1 MTCLATLNQRNDR
14 KTDMSRLLLRS
25 DLVVTLDLEDH
36 IFKEGYILVE
46 DDRIIEMGLQKDLE
60 DRGKFD
66 DIVELKNRL
75 VMPGLINTHTHT
87 PMTLFRGHVEGHSLF
102 TMEGWYNTIRVL
114 ELEMEPEM
122 LPGAVA
128 VSCAEMI
135 RTGTTCFADQYF
147 WMDQIVPEVRRSGL
161 RAALAYGIVELG
173 NEEARQ
179 RELAAATA
187 FLDELTGDPLL
198 EGWVGP
204 HAFFVDNSETA
215 MQAELELATKHNT
228 GFHTHFGTG
237 DEEEIYCQQKYG
249 HSAIQQLKLMGFLEH
264 PILAAHSITLP
275 PADFSTVAQTPFTV
289 VFAPSSDMRNAAGIP
304 PVIEMRAAGINIALG
319 TDNVTN
325 NNSYDMFKEMT
336 LTGKLLALLKR
347 DPAAIPTRAILE
359 MATLDGARALG
370 KEKEIGSLEIGK
382 KADLITLDLDEIGWS
397 PRGGQ
402 DIYTA
407 LVYSVTGQ
415 HVRDVMVNGRWL
427 FRDNHWLT
435 VDFNAARRE
444 LEHQHTELMKRIKK
458 KGRSSKD
465 GLRL

>member
-1 MTCLATLNQRNDR
+1 MSSALLKSDIIVALDQNDR
-14 KTDMSRLLLRS
+14 IL
-25 DLVVTLDLEDH
+25 
-36 IFKEGYILVE
+36 KEGYIIVE
-46 DDRIIEMGLQKDLE
+46 DDRIIEMGLQKNLE
-60 DRGKFD
+60 GRRKFD
-66 DIVELKNRL
+66 DVVELKNRL
-75 VMPGLINTHTHT
+75 VMPGLINAHTHT
-87 PMTLFRGHVEGHSLF
+87 PMTLFRGHVEGHTLF

-114 ELEMEPEM
+114 ELEMEPQM

-147 WMDQIVPEVRRSGL
+147 WMDQIIPEVRRSGL

-187 FLDELTGDPLL
+187 FLDGLKGDPLL
-198 EGWVGP
+198 DGWVGP

-215 MQAELELATKHNT
+215 MQIELELATKYNT

-237 DEEEIYCQQKYG
+237 DEEEVYCQKKYG
-249 HSAIQQLKLMGFLEH
+249 HSAIQQLKLMGFLER
-264 PILAAHSITLP
+264 PILAAHCITLQP
-275 PADFSTVAQTPFTV
+275 TDFSAVAQTPFTV
-289 VFAPSSDMRNAAGIP
+289 VFCPSSDMRNAAGIP
-304 PVIEMRAAGINIALG
+304 PLVEIQAARINVALG

-336 LTGKLLALLKR
+336 LTGKLMALLTH
-347 DPAAIPTRAILE
+347 DPAAIPTRSILE
-359 MATLDGARALG
+359 MATLGGARALG
-370 KEKEIGSLEIGK
+370 KQKEIGSLEIGK

-397 PRGGQ
+397 PLGGQ

-407 LVYSVTGQ
+407 LVYSITGQ
-415 HVRDVMVNGRWL
+415 HVRDVMVNGHWL
-427 FRDNHWLT
+427 FRDNRWLM

-458 KGRSSKD
+458 
-465 GLRL
+465 

>member
-1 MTCLATLNQRNDR
+1 
-14 KTDMSRLLLRS
+14 MSSLLLKS
-25 DLVVTLDLEDH
+25 ELVVTLDQDDH
-36 IFKEGYILVE
+36 ILKEGYIILE
-46 DDRIIEMGLQKDLE
+46 DNTIIEMGFQKDL
-60 DRGKFD
+60 DRRRRFD
-66 DIVELKNRL
+66 DLVELRNRL
-75 VMPGLINTHTHT
+75 VMPGLINAHTHT
-87 PMTLFRGHVEGHSLF
+87 PMTLFRGHVEGHTLF
-102 TMEGWYNTIRVL
+102 TMDGWYNTIRVL
-114 ELEMEPEM
+114 ELEMELEM

-147 WMDQIVPEVRRSGL
+147 WMDQIIPEVRRSGL

-173 NEEARQ
+173 NEDARE
-179 RELAAATA
+179 RELAAATE
-187 FLDELTGDPLL
+187 FLETLKDDALL
-198 EGWVGP
+198 DGWVGP

-215 MQAELELATKHNT
+215 MQIELELATKHNT

-237 DEEEIYCQQKYG
+237 DEEEVYCQQKYG
-249 HSAIQQLKLMGFLEH
+249 HSAIQQLKLMGFLERR
-264 PILAAHSITLP
+264 ILAAHSITLQ
-275 PADFSTVAQTPFTV
+275 PADFSTVAGRPFTV
-289 VFAPSSDMRNAAGIP
+289 VFCPSSDMRNAAGVP
-304 PVIEMRAAGINIALG
+304 PLVEMLAAGINVALG

-336 LTGKLLALLKR
+336 LTGKLMALLKR
-347 DPAAIPTRAILE
+347 DPAAISTRSILD
-359 MATLDGARALG
+359 MATLGGARALG

-382 KADLITLDLDEIGWS
+382 KADLIALDLDEIGWS
-397 PRGGQ
+397 PLGGQ

-427 FRDNHWLT
+427 FRDNLWLT

-458 KGRSSKD
+458 
-465 GLRL
+465 

>member
-1 MTCLATLNQRNDR
+1 MAVDHNFHFRQVAGGLYMSSVLLKSDVVVALDR
-14 KTDMSRLLLRS
+14 QDRILQEGYLI
-25 DLVVTLDLEDH
+25 LEDDH
-36 IFKEGYILVE
+36 IL
-46 DDRIIEMGLQKDLE
+46 EMGLQNDL
-60 DRGKFD
+60 DGQRKFD
-66 DIVELKNRL
+66 EIVELKNRL
-75 VMPGLINTHTHT
+75 VMPGLINAHTHT

-114 ELEMEPEM
+114 ELQMEPQM

-147 WMDQIVPEVRRSGL
+147 WMDQIIPEVRRSGL

-173 NEEARQ
+173 AEEARQ

-187 FLDELTGDPLL
+187 FLDQLTDDPLL
-198 EGWVGP
+198 DGWVGP
-204 HAFFVDNSETA
+204 HAFFVDNSEIA
-215 MQAELELATKHNT
+215 MQIELELATFHNT

-237 DEEEIYCQQKYG
+237 DEEEVYSQEKYG
-249 HSAIQQLKLMGFLEH
+249 HSAIQQLSLMGFLER
-264 PILAAHSITLP
+264 PILAAHSITLQ
-275 PADFSTVAQTPFTV
+275 PADFSLVAHTPFSV

-304 PVIEMRAAGINIALG
+304 PVLEMLAAGINVALG

-336 LTGKLLALLKR
+336 LTGKLMALLKR
-347 DPAAIPTRAILE
+347 DPAAIPTRSILE
-359 MATLDGARALG
+359 MATLGGARALG

-382 KADLITLDLDEIGWS
+382 KADLIALDLDEIGWS
-397 PRGGQ
+397 PLGGQ

-407 LVYSVTGQ
+407 LVYSITGQ

-427 FRDNHWLT
+427 FRDNRWLT
-435 VDFNAARRE
+435 VDFSAARRE
-444 LEHQHTELMKRIKK
+444 LEHQHTELMKRIEDK
-458 KGRSSKD
+458 RD
-465 GLRL
+465 TQ

>member
-1 MTCLATLNQRNDR
+1 
-14 KTDMSRLLLRS
+14 MSSLLLKG
-25 DLVVTLDLEDH
+25 DLIVALDTNDTILQ
-36 IFKEGYILVE
+36 EGYIVVE
-46 DDRIIEMGLQKDLE
+46 DDGIIEMGLQKDL
-60 DRGKFD
+60 DSRRRFD
-66 DIVELKNRL
+66 DILELRNRL
-75 VMPGLINTHTHT
+75 VMPGFINAHTHT

-147 WMDQIVPEVRRSGL
+147 WMDQIIPEVRRSGL

-173 NEEARQ
+173 DEKARE
-179 RELAAATA
+179 RELAAATT
-187 FLDELTGDPLL
+187 FLNELKGDPLL
-198 EGWVGP
+198 DGWVGP
-204 HAFFVDNSETA
+204 HAFFVDNSEIA
-215 MQAELELATKHNT
+215 MQMELELATKYDT

-237 DEEEIYCQQKYG
+237 DEEEVYCQKTYG
-249 HSAIQQLKLMGFLEH
+249 HSAIQQLKLMGMLER
-264 PILAAHSITLP
+264 PILAAHSITLQSS
-275 PADFSTVAQTPFTV
+275 DFSTVAQTPFTV

-304 PVIEMRAAGINIALG
+304 PVVEMQAAGINVALG

-336 LTGKLLALLKR
+336 LTGKLMALLRR
-347 DPAAIPTRAILE
+347 DPAAISTRSILE
-359 MATLDGARALG
+359 MATLGGARALG
-370 KEKEIGSLEIGK
+370 KEKEIGSLEPGK
-382 KADLITLDLDEIGWS
+382 KADFIALDLDEIGWS

-415 HVRDVMVNGRWL
+415 HVRDVMVNGQWL
-427 FRDNHWLT
+427 FRENRWLT

-444 LEHQHTELMKRIKK
+444 LEEAHTKLMKRVKN
-458 KGRSSKD
+458 
-465 GLRL
+465 